1 MIKVP
6 SYLDFFAKLVSYLGI
21 DFDEEKYA
29 KNELRKSDKK
39 NKEIEKSN
47 KSDKENKINEESE
60 DSDEDCRIT
69 NKFRIKERKEFNS
82 QVELYNKDYL
92 PKIIDLLSGG
102 DKDNKREI
110 THFLNII
117 ESLMRY
123 LIDKNYYTIA
133 SNKRAMWGLF
143 IFYYIPQF
151 ACMLS
156 LYKNECNIPKHLIDN
171 GFMLPIFESNKII
184 TPTDRLKK
192 YLKENVKKVI
202 LKDKYSFNNFTD
214 NFLAKSRSIK
224 SSNITPRH
232 KTKFEI
238 INELK
243 ENSRDKDSPIIHE
256 IESIFTCAIF
266 TSNIYQELR
275 KYFKNDNYVKSLIE
289 YFRECFDSCNKCYGA
304 IGVDISSIFKEFINI
319 HMFLFAIE
327 LNHVR
332 KLYLEW
338 IEKLR
343 NKYRGYLFHIFN
355 LYLRG
360 TINSEINVFENIN
373 TNNFCKGVF
382 RYTSDHITQ
391 YTDIEHNKI
400 ISFLEELERI
410 FANPENELNEE
421 SINNIFKQ
429 IKDHKYFENY
439 KHELLYYEGL
449 NYLAKNEF
457 SEAIEKLQIVCKKW

>member
-192 YLKENVKKVI
+192 YLKENVKK
-202 LKDKYSFNNFTD
+202 
-214 NFLAKSRSIK
+214 
-224 SSNITPRH
+224 
-232 KTKFEI
+232 
-238 INELK
+238 
-243 ENSRDKDSPIIHE
+243 
-256 IESIFTCAIF
+256 
-266 TSNIYQELR
+266 
-275 KYFKNDNYVKSLIE
+275 
-289 YFRECFDSCNKCYGA
+289 
-304 IGVDISSIFKEFINI
+304 
-319 HMFLFAIE
+319 
-327 LNHVR
+327 
-332 KLYLEW
+332 
-338 IEKLR
+338 
-343 NKYRGYLFHIFN
+343 
-355 LYLRG
+355 
-360 TINSEINVFENIN
+360 
-373 TNNFCKGVF
+373 
-382 RYTSDHITQ
+382 
-391 YTDIEHNKI
+391 
-400 ISFLEELERI
+400 
-410 FANPENELNEE
+410 
-421 SINNIFKQ
+421 
-429 IKDHKYFENY
+429 
-439 KHELLYYEGL
+439 
-449 NYLAKNEF
+449 
-457 SEAIEKLQIVCKKW
+457 